1 MGIIKW
7 LNSHAIPATI
17 FYFALM
23 GGIAWG
29 VNQSIADRAA
39 STDIEGVD
47 LLAIYDDSE
56 AAGRS
61 ISVTNFRG
69 DNLNAIVN
77 AETGVSDP
85 QITMYDIEDTA
96 GTAKIIGLSAGGS
109 NAIVMSLGVE
119 DTDSTTGSTY
129 VQFDGTDQVTK
140 YSRPAAHS
148 QRIIIANT
156 SAGDYTVA
164 GVSGE
169 LGTDLE
175 DWNGVTIGVIRTSG
189 DFDVIIPDCDA
200 TMTINGVSST
210 IADYDAQ
217 IEICQ
222 AVQSQTVSVVS
233 ASGTDNFQTRD
244 GTGLT
249 DGFELD
255 SPGGAMKWMCVTLV
269 CVPSAGGNGVWGVMR
284 ETGGTDAIDPT
295 WAGAT
300 AD

>member
-7 LNSHAIPATI
+7 LNSHVVTSII
-17 FYFALM
+17 LYFALM
-23 GGIAWG
+23 VGVAWSA
-29 VNQSIADRAA
+29 NQAISDRTALAVMPAD
-39 STDIEGVD
+39 DDV
-47 LLAIYDDSE
+47 LAIYDLSTTS
-56 AAGRS
+56 GKS
-61 ISVTNFRG
+61 IAVSVFRG

-85 QITMYDIEDTA
+85 QITMYDIEDAA
-96 GTAKIIGLSAGGS
+96 GTAKIMGLSAGGS

-156 SAGDYTVA
+156 SAGDYTVT
-164 GVSGE
+164 SS
-169 LGTDLE
+169 LGTNLE
-175 DWNGVTIGVIRTSG
+175 DWNGVTIGVIRTGG
-189 DFDVIIPDCDA
+189 DFDVIIPDCDDE
-200 TMTINGVSST
+200 MTINGVTSV

-244 GTGLT
+244 GTGYA
-249 DGFELD
+249 DGRELD
-255 SPGGAMKWMCVTLV
+255 SPGSAMKWMCVTLV

-295 WAGAT
+295 WVTGGA